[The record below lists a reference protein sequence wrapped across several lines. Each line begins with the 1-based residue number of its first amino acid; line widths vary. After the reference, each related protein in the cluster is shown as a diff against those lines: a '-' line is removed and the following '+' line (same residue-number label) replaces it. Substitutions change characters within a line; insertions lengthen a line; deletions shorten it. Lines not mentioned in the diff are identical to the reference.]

1 LNFNLVPS
9 RTIFYGFLAA
19 WALSSGGYFL
29 FSEGIGG
36 IEVMGPDVALFML
49 FHLLLMWVAAA
60 LSSYI
65 WYKIPL
71 PLKTAKSLAL
81 FVTLPIAV
89 MSIQHKEMG
98 WEAFNFAASSWQN
111 HQFLLI
117 FNLVVAYIWSRVGP
131 WFSRRFFFPELP

>member
-1 LNFNLVPS
+1 LNFNLVPT

-19 WALSSGGYFL
+19 WTLSSGVYFL
-29 FSEGIGG
+29 FSKGIGG

-49 FHLLLMWVAAA
+49 FHLVLMWVAAA

-117 FNLVVAYIWSRVGP
+117 FILVVAYIWSRVGP